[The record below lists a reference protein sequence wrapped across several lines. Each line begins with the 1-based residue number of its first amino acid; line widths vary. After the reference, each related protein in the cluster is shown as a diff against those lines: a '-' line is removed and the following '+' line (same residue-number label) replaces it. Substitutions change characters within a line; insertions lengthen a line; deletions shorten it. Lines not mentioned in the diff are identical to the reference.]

1 MKALVVIL
9 LFLGSLKAYPEI
21 ENNRIENFASDTA
34 IMVVQRDSSLVDE
47 LNERARLLI
56 KDDPHAASE
65 IAAQAKLLGEELS
78 YQNGLVTS
86 LILLGKANR
95 AQKEYIKA
103 LDHYLQAA
111 KALENRG
118 QLQAL
123 SDIQMEIGMLF
134 NEWGV
139 HDKAVEYFTS
149 SYSIR
154 LELEDTLRQVE
165 VLTHLGET
173 QSMLK
178 NTKQARSYYMLLLD
192 LQKSRGEKREVLTVL
207 EQLAQIYTQLGE
219 REKALDYE
227 LQVLAIKKEL
237 GEVLGLASSLN
248 KIGNLYKN
256 LNNNPLALRYFKE
269 SLALNYQIG
278 GEHEGNQDDDVLMN
292 IAFIHQ
298 AEGDYNE
305 ALKYLFDALEIRRG
319 RGDLVSAAVVNHE
332 IAYTYLALDKL
343 KPAKEYAEMAVAW
356 AEREKAYE
364 VLVNGYKIL
373 SDVYLRDGDDEKA
386 LKYYKRHTEVMR
398 QLYMAQNKQKQK
410 LLEKQLEIE
419 RKEKEFKLL
428 LIDKEMKD
436 LEVKELQYIFDK
448 KESDMALLKKEKEL
462 QEVSLKHQQ
471 SEKEKAQ
478 QTLML
483 SQQSYEVEKNN
494 REMRIQSL
502 RLSQKE
508 LEEKERQKTIA
519 LLKERKALQESELGV
534 SQAMRTFFFGLSVLF
549 AIILFLIYRSY
560 ILKKKAN
567 TSLALQNM
575 EIQQQKDRLEQA
587 MKELKAVHT
596 QIVQSEKMASLGELT
611 AGIAHEIN
619 NPINFVYAGVD
630 GLRVSLEGLLEVLN
644 KYAELDASGNIAEIK
659 KVLAEVKRIKQ
670 QLYFE
675 ETKDNVFQV
684 VNAIKEGA
692 SRTAEIVK
700 GLRSF
705 SRLDET
711 ELKQANIHECIDSTL
726 ILLNSK
732 IPDNHIAIEK
742 HYDLSIPE
750 IECFPG
756 QLNQVFM
763 NIISNA
769 IDSISGEGKVS
780 ISTKNLRDNVQIR
793 ISDTGRG
800 MSEEIKSKIFQP
812 FFTTKGPG
820 EGTGL
825 GLSITF
831 GIIDRHHGKVS
842 VDSEKGKGTIFTI
855 TIPKKLQ
862 DVMEPV
868 IS

>member
-1 MKALVVIL
+1 MIRLIFTTLVALGCG
-9 LFLGSLKAYPEI
+9 F
-21 ENNRIENFASDTA
+21 TA
-34 IMVVQRDSSLVDE
+34 IPMPGNITTALEEVKVINDSLRVNVLNHRAQQILDE
-47 LNERARLLI
+47 
-56 KDDPHAASE
+56 DPATAATFAE
-65 IAAQAKLLGEELS
+65 QAKNLS
-78 YQNGLVTS
+78 EQLNYESGRIQS
-86 LILLGKANR
+86 LIILGKANQ
-95 AQKEYIKA
+95 AQKEYA
-103 LDHYLQAA
+103 TGLDHYLQAS
-111 KALENRG
+111 KALENRRSH
-118 QLQAL
+118 LQYADVL
-123 SDIQMEIGMLF
+123 MEIGLLF
-134 NEWGV
+134 KAWGA
-139 HDKAVEYFTS
+139 HERAIEYFEN
-149 SYSIR
+149 SYQLSRQIT
-154 LELEDTLRQVE
+154 DTARQISL
-165 VLTHLGET
+165 LTYLGET
-173 QSMLK
+173 HILLNHK
-178 NTKQARSYYMLLLD
+178 EQARSNYTLLLD
-192 LQKSRGEKREVLTVL
+192 LQKHRDDKRQVLMVL
-207 EQLAQIYTQLGE
+207 EQLADIYAQLGR
-219 REKALDYE
+219 REQALEFE
-227 LQVLAIKKEL
+227 LQVLDIKKALQMNSE
-237 GEVLGLASSLN
+237 LASSLN

-256 LNNNPLALRYFKE
+256 LNNNALALGYFKE
-269 SLALNYQIG
+269 SLDLNKKMRQSQ
-278 GEHEGNQDDDVLMN
+278 EGNQDDDVLMN
-292 IAFIHQ
+292 IAFIYQ
-298 AEGDYNE
+298 AKGDYDE
-305 ALKYLFDALEIRRG
+305 ALEYLFEALEIRRA
-319 RGDLVSAAVVNHE
+319 RGNFVEAAVVNHE

-343 KPAKEYAEMAVAW
+343 KPAKEFAKKAVEW

-364 VLVNGYKIL
+364 VLVNSYKIL
-373 SDVYLRDGDDEKA
+373 SDVYLTDGDDEKA
-386 LKYYKRHTEVMR
+386 LKYYKRHTEIMR

-419 RKEKEFKLL
+419 RKEQELKLL

-436 LEVKELQYIFDK
+436 LEVKELQYISDK
-448 KESDMALLKKEKEL
+448 KESDIALLMKEKEL
-462 QEVSLKHQQ
+462 QEASLKMQQ
-471 SEKEKAQ
+471 TQKEKAQ
-478 QTLML
+478 QDLLLT
-483 SQQSYEVEKNN
+483 QQSFEAEKNS

-519 LLKERKALQESELGV
+519 LLKERRALQESELGI
-534 SQAMRTFFFGLSVLF
+534 SKAMRTFFSGLSILF

-560 ILKKKAN
+560 RLKKKAN

-587 MKELKAVHT
+587 LSELKAAHT

-644 KYAELDASGNIAEIK
+644 KYAELDESASIAEIED
-659 KVLAEVKRIKQ
+659 VLTEVKNIKE

-711 ELKQANIHECIDSTL
+711 ELKKANIHDGIDSTL
-726 ILLNSK
+726 ILLNSRILDDRILVEKRYDPK
-732 IPDNHIAIEK
+732 I
-742 HYDLSIPE
+742 SE

-763 NIISNA
+763 NLISNA
-769 IDSISGEGKVS
+769 IDSIEGEGKVTITTTDLS
-780 ISTKNLRDNVQIR
+780 DSIR
-793 ISDTGRG
+793 IKITDTGKG
-800 MSEEIKSKIFQP
+800 MSEEIRSKIFQP

-831 GIIDRHHGKVS
+831 GIIDKHKGKLK
-842 VDSEKGKGTIFTI
+842 VDSAKGVGTVFTVV
-855 TIPKKLQ
+855 IPKTQQPVL
-862 DVMEPV
+862 EPV